1 MKAPVRVA
9 VAVVVTASSFTLG
22 AQQSFAP
29 EAAPTELKAAVAAA
43 DDALVALRQRL
54 TARLMEEM
62 QKGGPAK
69 AVAVCRDEA
78 PALSAEVGRAAGVVV
93 GRTSDRL
100 RNPENRPP
108 AWAEAAVKAAA
119 GRQAADVAPAAFAL
133 GDKVGLLRP
142 IAMAGPCARCHGTA
156 SDLDPAAAAAIR
168 AAYPLD
174 AATGFRAGELRG
186 FAWAEAPL
194 TTPFPRNRGG
204 TPSWTP

>member
-1 MKAPVRVA
+1 VRATALVFA
-9 VAVVVTASSFTLG
+9 VAIAAVPAPSARG
-22 AQQSFAP
+22 QQSFAP
-29 EAAPTELKAAVAAA
+29 EAAPAELMSAVAAA
-43 DDALVALRQRL
+43 DAALVALRQRL

-142 IAMAGPCARCHGTA
+142 LAMAGPCARCHGTA
-156 SDLDPAAAAAIR
+156 SELDPAAAAAIR
-168 AAYPLD
+168 AAYPQD

-194 TTPFPRNRGG
+194 IASVPER
-204 TPSWTP
+204 